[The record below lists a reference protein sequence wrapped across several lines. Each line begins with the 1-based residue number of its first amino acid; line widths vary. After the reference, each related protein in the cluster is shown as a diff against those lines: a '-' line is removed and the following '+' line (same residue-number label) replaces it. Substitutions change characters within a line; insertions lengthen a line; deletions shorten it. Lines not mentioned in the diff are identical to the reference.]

1 MNKLSKFI
9 NNPWIAY
16 VFAAGYGLTNWV
28 PDEPHL
34 KAMIGGRLV
43 KSSILK
49 IQRHSM
55 KSFSGLNCMIRTPF
69 ITL

>member
-34 KAMIGGRLV
+34 KAMFRGDGW
-43 KSSILK
+43 
-49 IQRHSM
+49 
-55 KSFSGLNCMIRTPF
+55 
-69 ITL
+69 